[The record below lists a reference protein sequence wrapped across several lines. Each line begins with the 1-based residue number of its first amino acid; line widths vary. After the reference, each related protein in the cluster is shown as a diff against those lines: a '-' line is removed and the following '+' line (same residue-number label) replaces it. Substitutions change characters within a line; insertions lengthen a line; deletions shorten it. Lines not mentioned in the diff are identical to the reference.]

1 MHFTWCTKDMKKQ
14 SRTDF
19 WLVSRELE
27 KQVMDVY
34 IEPSVLTDHKLIYI
48 SLSLDNT
55 MEEKKPNKI
64 GRANV

>member
-1 MHFTWCTKDMKKQ
+1 MKKQ

-48 SLSLDNT
+48 SSSLGNT
-55 MEEKKPNKI
+55 MEEKKPNTSYWKL
-64 GRANV
+64 NDTL

>member
-1 MHFTWCTKDMKKQ
+1 MKKQ

-55 MEEKKPNKI
+55 MEEKKPNTSYWKL
-64 GRANV
+64 NDTL